1 MPKLKELKN
10 LNNLFTKYSN
20 DFDVQFQEQ
29 LIKIKEEYNNNLI
42 NEKIKLLLE
51 ICNGEK
57 LNFEIMKNKY
67 LNIRQLNKYLVYNIS
82 NENQLLDKI
91 TINDIDYYYENK
103 LNGNIYDNKSNII
116 GIFTNNEFII
126 DGQIVKRLID

>member
-1 MPKLKELKN
+1 MTKLKELKN
-10 LNNLFTKYSN
+10 LNNLFGKYIN
-20 DFDVQFQEQ
+20 DFDIQFQEQ
-29 LIKIKEEYNNNLI
+29 SLKIKEEYNNNLI

-67 LNIRQLNKYLVYNIS
+67 LNIRHVNKYLVYNIS

>member
-1 MPKLKELKN
+1 MTKLKELKN
-10 LNNLFTKYSN
+10 LNNLFGKYIN
-20 DFDVQFQEQ
+20 DFDIQFQEQ
-29 LIKIKEEYNNNLI
+29 SLKIKEEYNNNLI

-67 LNIRQLNKYLVYNIS
+67 LNIRHINKYLVYNIS